1 MFFSF
6 NLQIVNANIFFFFL
20 LNYVINENEFNGVY
34 KIKSIL
40 NGNNILICNDILT
53 LCNET
58 SSFFNIINKESI
70 FFLEE

>member
-1 MFFSF
+1 MYFSF

-53 LCNET
+53 LSNET
-58 SSFFNIINKESI
+58 SSFFNNFIST
-70 FFLEE
+70 

>member
-1 MFFSF
+1 MYFSF

-34 KIKSIL
+34 KIKSKL

-53 LCNET
+53 LSNET
-58 SSFFNIINKESI
+58 SSFFNNFIST
-70 FFLEE
+70 

>member
-1 MFFSF
+1 MYFSF
-6 NLQIVNANIFFFFL
+6 NLQIVNANIFFFFFFFFF
-20 LNYVINENEFNGVY
+20 INDNEFNGVY

-53 LCNET
+53 LSNET

-70 FFLEE
+70 FFL

>member
-1 MFFSF
+1 MYFSF

-53 LCNET
+53 LSNET
-58 SSFFNIINKESI
+58 SSFFNNFISKIK
-70 FFLEE
+70 

>member
-1 MFFSF
+1 MYFSF

-53 LCNET
+53 LSNET

-70 FFLEE
+70 FFL